1 VDKDKVALRMAGALG
16 VSVAAGFVCSW
27 LKTPLPWMIGP
38 LAAMAIV
45 QFGGANL
52 EAPAYGR
59 EAGQLV
65 IGVSLGLYFTPIVMR
80 EVVGHWVLLLV
91 AAAGSLGVGYAS
103 ALFLKRAAR
112 VSMATAFFGSMP
124 GGAAEMAVLGERH
137 GAKIDRVALA
147 HSMRLL
153 IVVTTIP
160 VAIAALGFTGT
171 DDYRPVLIAFDA
183 WGFAA
188 LVAGGLAV
196 GLAARRLRVPNAFMI
211 APLIGTIAVTAMGAQ
226 LSSMPTE
233 LSNAA
238 QVLLACNLGSKFQ
251 QSFLREAPRFLA
263 CLIPAIFITI
273 GLAALLGWILA
284 MGSGLPL
291 PTLLLACAP
300 GGIAEMS
307 ITAKVLRVGVPVV
320 VAVHVSRYVI
330 VVLFAELLYRLLLRR
345 KP

>member
-1 VDKDKVALRMAGALG
+1 MAGALA
-16 VSVAAGFVCSW
+16 VSAAGGILCAW

-45 QFGGANL
+45 QFAGANL
-52 EAPAYGR
+52 EAPTYGR
-59 EAGQLV
+59 ESGQLV
-65 IGVSLGLYFTPIVMR
+65 IGVSLGLYFTPPVVR
-80 EVVGHWVLLLV
+80 EVAGHWLVLII
-91 AAAGSLGVGYAS
+91 AAVGSLWVGYVS

-124 GGAAEMAVLGERH
+124 GGAAEMSVLGERH
-137 GAKIDRVALA
+137 GAKTDRVALA

-160 VAIAALGFTGT
+160 VAITTLGFTGT
-171 DDYRPVLIAFDA
+171 DDYRPVRIPFDVSGLA
-183 WGFAA
+183 ALLAGGLLLA
-188 LVAGGLAV
+188 LVA
-196 GLAARRLRVPNAFMI
+196 RRYRVPNAFMI
-211 APLIGTIAVTAMGAQ
+211 APLLGSIVLTATGTS

-263 CLIPAIFITI
+263 CLIPAILITI
-273 GLAALLGWILA
+273 GLAALLGWLLA
-284 MGSGLPL
+284 LGSGLPL

-320 VAVHVSRYVI
+320 VAVHVSRFVI
-330 VVLFAELLYRLLLRR
+330 VVLFSELLYRLLLRR
-345 KP
+345 KA

>member
-1 VDKDKVALRMAGALG
+1 MALRMAGALAVSTAGG
-16 VSVAAGFVCSW
+16 VLCAW

-45 QFGGANL
+45 QFGGGNL
-52 EAPAYGR
+52 EAPTYGR
-59 EAGQLV
+59 ESGQLV
-65 IGVSLGLYFTPIVMR
+65 IGVSLGLYFTPIVVR
-80 EVVGHWVLLLV
+80 EVAGHWVVLLV
-91 AAAGSLGVGYAS
+91 AAVGSLGVGFAS

-137 GAKIDRVALA
+137 GATIDRVALA

-153 IVVTTIP
+153 I
-160 VAIAALGFTGT
+160 ADLAAL
-171 DDYRPVLIAFDA
+171 L
-183 WGFAA
+183 
-188 LVAGGLAV
+188 AGGLLLSLV
-196 GLAARRLRVPNAFMI
+196 ARRYRVPNAFMI
-211 APLIGTIAVTAMGAQ
+211 APLLGTIALTAGGTS

-233 LSNAA
+233 LTNAA

-263 CLIPAIFITI
+263 CLIPAILITI
-273 GLAALLGWILA
+273 GLAWVLALGA
-284 MGSGLPL
+284 GLPL

-320 VAVHVSRYVI
+320 VAVHVSRFVI

-345 KP
+345 KA